1 MITEQNKRTQQ
12 RKVYELLCSPN
23 PDGFTRMQIALCLGI
38 ERASVC
44 RRVAELRDM
53 GKIWIVKK
61 GIDPTTKERAS
72 FVTSNPEV
80 AERARAQMM
89 LASQREEVELTGKLF

>member
-72 FVTSNPEV
+72 FVTSNPDV
-80 AERARAQMM
+80 AKRAQA
-89 LASQREEVELTGKLF
+89 LKVQPVEKELTGKLF

>member
-1 MITEQNKRTQQ
+1 MTESKIRTQQ

-53 GKIWIVKK
+53 GKLWVVKK

-72 FVTSNPEV
+72 FITSNPDV
-80 AERARAQMM
+80 AERAQAQKFPPV
-89 LASQREEVELTGKLF
+89 QKELTGKLF

>member
-1 MITEQNKRTQQ
+1 MRNNIRTQQ
-12 RKVYELLCSPN
+12 KRVYELLCSPN

-53 GKIWIVKK
+53 GKLWIIKK

-72 FVTSNPEV
+72 FITSNPEV
-80 AERARAQMM
+80 AAKAQAQKMAIM
-89 LASQREEVELTGKLF
+89 QREDKELTGKLF

>member
-1 MITEQNKRTQQ
+1 MITERKIRTQQ
-12 RKVYELLCSPN
+12 RRVFELLSSPN

-53 GKIWIVKK
+53 GKLWIVKK
-61 GIDPTTKERAS
+61 GIDPTTKEGAT
-72 FVTSNPEV
+72 FLTCNPEV
-80 AERARAQMM
+80 AEKAQ
-89 LASQREEVELTGKLF
+89 ATKAERVDRELTGRLFD

>member
-1 MITEQNKRTQQ
+1 MTESKIRNQ
-12 RKVYELLCSPN
+12 RSRVYELLSAPN
-23 PDGFTRMQIALCLGI
+23 PDGLTRMQIALCLGI

-53 GKIWIVKK
+53 GKLWIVKK

-72 FVTSNPEV
+72 FITSNPEV
-80 AERARAQMM
+80 AARAQ
-89 LASQREEVELTGKLF
+89 AQKFQPVEKELTGKLF

>member
-1 MITEQNKRTQQ
+1 MTESKIRNQ
-12 RKVYELLCSPN
+12 RSRVYELLSAPN
-23 PDGFTRMQIALCLGI
+23 PDGLTRMQIALCLGI

-53 GKIWIVKK
+53 GKLWIVKK

-72 FVTSNPEV
+72 FITSNPDV
-80 AERARAQMM
+80 AARAQ
-89 LASQREEVELTGKLF
+89 AQKIQPVEKELTGKLF